1 MPTLSTHVTDEL
13 EELIRT
19 YAEKHY
25 RGKVSAVI
33 ADLLESKFLH
43 SKPKQSP
50 MTDEERK
57 TLADLAKSYAELKKT
72 VDALMSQKAKEIP
85 KPTKKK
91 PATVGK

>member
-1 MPTLSTHVTDEL
+1 MPTIATHVT
-13 EELIRT
+13 EELQ
-19 YAEKHY
+19 EKVKKHADQYY

-33 ADLLESKFLH
+33 ADLLEAKFLNV
-43 SKPKQSP
+43 KTQSPP

-85 KPTKKK
+85 QPTKKK